1 MGQASSRLTSDA
13 MKTPRFFCDAE
24 LTAGAALEL
33 PKAVAHHIRVRRLKD
48 GETVVLFDGS
58 GHEFEAHIAF
68 DSQGHC
74 TAKLDQAQ
82 DVDRERLGRITL
94 VQALASQDKMDWV
107 IEKAV
112 ELGAASVIAVPGA
125 RSLIKL
131 SDDRTKKRITH
142 WSGIVHAASEQCGRN
157 RLMNVEAAASLK
169 TALTMRGDIPKLVF
183 TPAAALSL
191 DDPALLAKI
200 SNAKQVVL
208 FIGPEGGWDSREVET
223 IVGHGGT
230 CVGLGPRVLRTET
243 AGLYAIASLTT
254 LLRW

>member
-1 MGQASSRLTSDA
+1 

-58 GHEFEAHIAF
+58 GREFEAHIAF

-74 TAKLDQAQ
+74 TAKLGQAQ

-112 ELGAASVIAVPGA
+112 ELGAASVIAVPCA

-131 SDDRTKKRITH
+131 SDDRAKKRITH
-142 WSGIVHAASEQCGRN
+142 WSGIVRAASEQCGRN

-169 TALTMRGDIPKLVF
+169 IALTELGNTPKLVF
-183 TPAAALSL
+183 APAAAQSL

-230 CVGLGPRVLRTET
+230 SVGLGPRVLRTET

>member
-1 MGQASSRLTSDA
+1 
-13 MKTPRFFCDAE
+13 MKTPRFFCDSE
-24 LTAGAALEL
+24 LTAGATLEL
-33 PKAVAHHIRVRRLKD
+33 PKAVAHHVRVRRLKD
-48 GETVVLFDGS
+48 GETVVFFDGS

-74 TAKLDQAQ
+74 TARLGHAQ
-82 DVDRERLGRITL
+82 DVERERLGRITL

-112 ELGAASVIAVPGA
+112 ELGAASVIAVPGT
-125 RSLIKL
+125 RSLVKL
-131 SDDRTKKRITH
+131 SDDRAKKRITH

-157 RLMNVEAAASLK
+157 RLMNVDAAASLK
-169 TALTMRGDIPKLVF
+169 IALTKLGDSPKLVF
-183 TPAAALSL
+183 TPAGTQSL
-191 DDPALLAKI
+191 DDPALLTTI
-200 SNAKQVVL
+200 GNAKQVAL
-208 FIGPEGGWDSREVET
+208 FIGPEGGWDSSEVET
-223 IVGHGGT
+223 IVGHGGA

>member
-1 MGQASSRLTSDA
+1 

-48 GETVVLFDGS
+48 GETVVLFDGA

-74 TAKLDQAQ
+74 TAKLGQAQ